1 MGIVGMKVY
10 LRGLAAQVPGHTGM
24 EPFLRF
30 ALSQPVS
37 TVVIGCD
44 DLVQLEE
51 NVRLAGRF
59 APLAQEEQDALLARV
74 APYARQLMYYK
85 P

>member
-1 MGIVGMKVY
+1 
-10 LRGLAAQVPGHTGM
+10 M
-24 EPFLRF
+24 EPFLHF

-44 DLVQLEE
+44 SVRQLEE
-51 NVRLAGRF
+51 HVDF
-59 APLAQEEQDALLARV
+59 AMKFRPIPDAEMRDLIGKV
-74 APYARQLMYYK
+74 KPFSRQLMYYK